1 MEPLYLDLLG
11 SCAALAHVAAVHA
24 HIARAHPTAFLFLRN
39 SLLAAY
45 CRLGAGAPLHA
56 ARLLHNAIS
65 YNLLIAAYASRAAP
79 WRRSRARGPPRGFRV
94 HWFKY
99 AAALD
104 VRNGKAVHAMAG
116 VGNGVFLSNSLA
128 TNYVRRVRRPGLF
141 DEAEERHG
149 TRCCLGS
156 RR

>member
-11 SCAALAHVAAVHA
+11 SCAALPHVAAVHA

-56 ARLLHNAIS
+56 ARLLHETPRHNAIS

-79 WRRSRARGPPRGFRV
+79 WRRSRARGPPRGS
-94 HWFKY
+94 
-99 AAALD
+99 
-104 VRNGKAVHAMAG
+104 G
-116 VGNGVFLSNSLA
+116 S
-128 TNYVRRVRRPGLF
+128 T
-141 DEAEERHG
+141 
-149 TRCCLGS
+149 GS
-156 RR
+156 RTPPRLT